1 MENRLSRI
9 DLNLLIALQTL
20 IEERNVT
27 RAAERLFITQPAMSK
42 TLQRL
47 RDLFDD
53 PLFTRTSH
61 GLIPTPKTEQL
72 QAPLIK
78 LLDMM
83 HATIFSAEFD
93 PATAE
98 GTIHISVPE
107 TVAVGVIPM
116 LLKRI
121 HYNAPNVQLQTRNIL
136 DDHLDLMTSG
146 TLDFSIYIQ
155 QEHKRDFEFYPLGT
169 NSAVCWIR
177 EGHPL
182 AEKEVLDCDDILNY
196 PHVAIYLPNITD
208 KDMLRTERI
217 FRDAGIFRN
226 TILET
231 TQLLTALEVLSL
243 SDSLMLGPTY
253 LAEFH
258 LTRGHF
264 VSKPF
269 VIPELNE
276 LKLSLSLIQHR
287 RTMHSP
293 LHNWIKGQIFE
304 IFESVSSRVNLT
316 GVPDHN

>member
-9 DLNLLIALQTL
+9 DLNLLIALQVL

-53 PLFTRTSH
+53 PLFTRASH
-61 GLIPTPKTEQL
+61 GLIPTPKTDQL
-72 QAPLIK
+72 QEPLRR

-83 HATIFSAEFD
+83 HSTIFTTEFD
-93 PATAE
+93 PAKAE
-98 GTIHISVPE
+98 GIIQISVPE

-121 HYNAPNVQLQTRNIL
+121 YENAPKVQLHTRNIL
-136 DDHLDLMTSG
+136 DDHLDLMMSG
-146 TLDFSIYIQ
+146 ALDFSIYLP
-155 QEHKRDFEFYPLGT
+155 QEHKKDFEFYPLGT

-182 AEKEVLDCDDILNY
+182 ADKEVLDCDDILKY

-208 KDMLRTERI
+208 KDMLRTEKI
-217 FRDAGIFRN
+217 FREAGIMRN
-226 TILET
+226 TMLET

-243 SDSLMLGPTY
+243 SDALMLGPTY
-253 LAEFH
+253 LAEFK
-258 LTRGHF
+258 LTKGHF
-264 VSKPF
+264 VSKPI
-269 VIPELNE
+269 VIQELNE
-276 LKLSLSLIQHR
+276 LQLSLSLIQHR

-304 IFESVSSRVNLT
+304 IFDSVATKLE
-316 GVPDHN
+316 H